1 MTESWFRGRLA
12 VLATMHRKEQVIAP
26 ILKDALGLRVEVLR
40 GIDTDRFGTFTREVP
55 RPGSQHET
63 ARLKAQA
70 ALAAVPEADFGLAS
84 EGSFGPHPW
93 LPWVAGGRELV
104 MLAGRD
110 GGLELVGADLTAET
124 NHGSRLVGSVADAL
138 AFAKEIGFPA
148 HAVVVMGVRNG
159 EPDVTNGL
167 YKGLMTTEALEA
179 AVRVVLERD
188 GAAHLESDMRAH
200 VNPMRMAAIGRAA
213 QDLVRVALSGCP
225 SCERP
230 GFDIVERLRGL
241 PCAECGLPTR
251 QVRMDIA
258 GCAGCGFREER
269 QPASGTAPAS
279 PGECDF
285 CNP

>member
-12 VLATMHRKEQVIAP
+12 VLATMHRKEQVIVP
-26 ILKDALGLRVEVLR
+26 VLKDALGLLVEVPR

-55 RPGSQHET
+55 RPGSQRET
-63 ARLKAQA
+63 ARLKAEA
-70 ALAAVPEADFGLAS
+70 ALTAVPEADFGLAS

-93 LPWVAGGRELV
+93 LPWVAGGCELV
-104 MLAGRD
+104 MLVGRD
-110 GGLELVGADLTAET
+110 SELELVGADLTAET
-124 NHGSRLVGSVADAL
+124 NHGSRLVGSVDEAL
-138 AFAKEIGFPA
+138 AFAQDIGFPT
-148 HAVVVMGVRNG
+148 HGVVVMGVQNG
-159 EPDVTNGL
+159 EPDITNGL
-167 YKGLMTTEALEA
+167 YKGLLTTDGLEA
-179 AVRVVLERD
+179 AVRVVLERN

-200 VNPMRMAAIGRAA
+200 VNPTRMAAIGRAA
-213 QDLVRVALSGCP
+213 QDLARVALSSCP

-251 QVRMDIA
+251 RVRMEIA

-269 QPASGTAPAS
+269 LPAAGTAPATA
-279 PGECDF
+279 GECDF

>member
-1 MTESWFRGRLA
+1 
-12 VLATMHRKEQVIAP
+12 VLATMHGKEQAIAP
-26 ILKDALGLRVEVLR
+26 VLEEALGLRVEVLR
-40 GIDTDRFGTFTREVP
+40 GFDTDRFGTFTREVP
-55 RPGSQHET
+55 RPGTQRET

-70 ALAAVPEADFGLAS
+70 ALAAVPEADYGLAS

-93 LPWVAGGRELV
+93 LPWVPGGRELITLV
-104 MLAGRD
+104 GRD
-110 GGLELVGADLTAET
+110 NGLELVGADLTAET
-124 NHGSRLVGSVADAL
+124 NHGSRLVGSVDEAR
-138 AFAKEIGFPA
+138 AFAQDIGFPT
-148 HAVVVMGVRNG
+148 HAMVVMGVRKG

-200 VNPMRMAAIGRAA
+200 VNPTRMTAIGRAA

-225 SCERP
+225 RCERP

-251 QVRMDIA
+251 RVRMEIA
-258 GCAGCGFREER
+258 GCTGCGFREER
-269 QPASGTAPAS
+269 LPATGTAPAS
-279 PGECDF
+279 PGECHF

>member
-12 VLATMHRKEQVIAP
+12 VLATMHGKEQVIAP
-26 ILKDALGLRVEVLR
+26 VLDQRLGLRIEVAQGL
-40 GIDTDRFGTFTREVP
+40 DTDRFGTFTREVP
-55 RPGSQHET
+55 RPGSQRET

-93 LPWVAGGRELV
+93 LPWVAGGCELV
-104 MLAGRD
+104 MLVGRD
-110 GGLELVGADLTAET
+110 GGLELVGTDLTAET
-124 NHGSRLVGSVADAL
+124 NHGSRLVGSVDEAL
-138 AFAKEIGFPA
+138 AFAQDVGFPT

-167 YKGLMTTEALEA
+167 CKGLMTKEALEA
-179 AVRVVLERD
+179 AVRLVLTRD
-188 GAAHLESDMRAH
+188 GAVHLESDMRAH
-200 VNPMRMAAIGRAA
+200 VNPTRMAAIGRAA
-213 QDLVRVALSGCP
+213 QDLARVALSGCP
-225 SCERP
+225 RCERP

-241 PCAECGLPTR
+241 PCAECRLPTR
-251 QVRMDIA
+251 RVRMEIF

-269 QPASGTAPAS
+269 LPATGTAPAS
-279 PGECDF
+279 PGECDV

>member
-26 ILKDALGLRVEVLR
+26 ILEDALGLRVEVLR

-55 RPGSQHET
+55 RPGTQCET
-63 ARLKAQA
+63 ARVKAQA

-124 NHGSRLVGSVADAL
+124 NDGSRLVGSVADAL
-138 AFAKEIGFPA
+138 AFAQEIGFPT

-159 EPDVTNGL
+159 KPDVSNGL
-167 YKGLMTTEALEA
+167 HKGLMTTEALEV
-179 AVRVVLERD
+179 AVRAVLEQD

-200 VNPMRMAAIGRAA
+200 VNPTRMAAIGRAA

-225 SCERP
+225 RCGRP

-251 QVRMDIA
+251 RVRMDIF

-269 QPASGTAPAS
+269 PPATGTAPAS
-279 PGECDF
+279 PGECDV

>member
-12 VLATMHRKEQVIAP
+12 VLATMHSKEQVITP
-26 ILKDALGLRVEVLR
+26 VLEDALGLRVEVLR
-40 GIDTDRFGTFTREVP
+40 EVDTDRFGTFTRDVP
-55 RPGSQHET
+55 RPGTQREA

-70 ALAAVPEADFGLAS
+70 ALAAVSEADFGLSS

-104 MLAGRD
+104 MLAGRV

-124 NHGSRLVGSVADAL
+124 NNGSRLVGSVDEAL
-138 AFAKEIGFPA
+138 AFAQEIGFPT
-148 HAVVVMGVRNG
+148 HAVVVMGARKG
-159 EPDVTNGL
+159 EPDVSNGL
-167 YKGLMTTEALEA
+167 YKGLMTTEALA
-179 AVRVVLERD
+179 AAIRVVLERD

-200 VNPMRMAAIGRAA
+200 VNPTRMQAIGRAA
-213 QDLVRVALSGCP
+213 QDLVRLALSGCP
-225 SCERP
+225 RCERP
-230 GFDIVERLRGL
+230 GFDVVERLRGL

-251 QVRMDIA
+251 RVRMDIV
-258 GCAGCGFREER
+258 GCLGCGFREER
-269 QPASGTAPAS
+269 PPATGTAPAS

>member
-1 MTESWFRGRLA
+1 MAESWFRGRLA

-26 ILKDALGLRVEVLR
+26 VLEDALGLRVEVLQSV
-40 GIDTDRFGTFTREVP
+40 DTDRFGTFTREVP
-55 RPGSQHET
+55 RPGSQRET

-93 LPWVAGGRELV
+93 LPWVAGGRELITLV
-104 MLAGRD
+104 SRV
-110 GGLELVGADLTAET
+110 GGLELAGVDLTAET
-124 NHGSRLVGSVADAL
+124 NHGSRLVDSVADAL
-138 AFAKEIGFPA
+138 AFAQDIRFPT

-200 VNPMRMAAIGRAA
+200 VNPTRMAAIGRAA
-213 QDLVRVALSGCP
+213 QDLVRLALSGCP
-225 SCERP
+225 CCERP

-251 QVRMDIA
+251 RVRIDIF

-269 QPASGTAPAS
+269 LPATGTAPAS
-279 PGECDF
+279 PGECDI

>member
-1 MTESWFRGRLA
+1 M
-12 VLATMHRKEQVIAP
+12 LATMHRKEQVIAP
-26 ILKDALGLRVEVLR
+26 ILEDSLGLRVEVLR
-40 GIDTDRFGTFTREVP
+40 TIDTDRFGTFTLEVP
-55 RPGSQHET
+55 RPGTQRET

-70 ALAAVPEADFGLAS
+70 ALAAVPEADYGLAS

-93 LPWVAGGRELV
+93 LPWVAGGRELIV
-104 MLAGRD
+104 LTGRD

-138 AFAKEIGFPA
+138 AFAQDIRFPT
-148 HAVVVMGVRNG
+148 HAVVVMGVRNAK
-159 EPDVTNGL
+159 PDVSAGL
-167 YKGLMTTEALEA
+167 YKGLTTTEALEA

-200 VNPMRMAAIGRAA
+200 VNPTRRAAIGRAA

-225 SCERP
+225 RCERP

-251 QVRMDIA
+251 RVRIDIF
-258 GCAGCGFREER
+258 GCTGCGFREER
-269 QPASGTAPAS
+269 PPATDTASAS